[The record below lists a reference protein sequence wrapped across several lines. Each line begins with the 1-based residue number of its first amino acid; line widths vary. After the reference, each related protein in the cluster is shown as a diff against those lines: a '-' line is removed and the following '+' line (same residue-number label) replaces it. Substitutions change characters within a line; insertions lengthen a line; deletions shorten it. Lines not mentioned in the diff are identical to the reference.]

1 MIQNKPDLKYLE
13 RLSEQFPTV
22 NDAAREI
29 INLSSILNLPKG
41 TEHFITDIHGEY
53 EPFLHIL
60 KNGSGSIAKKIEEEF
75 KGTLSRKEKKEL
87 ATLIYYPEQKLSALT
102 VTGDEL
108 DDWYIT
114 TIYRLVRVNRRIASK
129 YTRSR
134 VRKMLPKD
142 YAYVIEELLSEKEE
156 VQDKEAYYNGIISA
170 IIATKRAK
178 HFVVAF
184 CNVIQRLAV
193 ERIHILGDVYD
204 RGPGAHVIMDTLAN
218 LQSVDFVWGNHDIC
232 WMGAAS
238 GSLACIAS
246 VVRISVKYGNFDTLE
261 NGYGIN
267 LLPLARFALEA
278 YAGDD
283 CKCFA
288 INGSQSYDPYD
299 GDMDRKIHK
308 AVTVILFK
316 LEGQLI
322 ARHSEYGMGK
332 RLLLDKIDRE
342 RGTVVIDG
350 VTYPLLD
357 RNFPTINPND
367 PYELSAGEKLVMEK
381 LRASFLGSEK
391 LQRHAHD
398 LFLRGGMYRIF
409 NGNLLYHGCVP
420 LNEDGSFK
428 SVRVG
433 KEEYRGKALF
443 DKLDEA
449 VRKGFFSRDRV
460 ERENGQDIMWF
471 LWANEN
477 SPLYGKEKMTT
488 FERYFVDDSASYRE
502 EKNAYYQY
510 LDDKEVV
517 FAILREFGLDPSS
530 SMTHIIN
537 GHMPVHIKNGESPV
551 RCGGKLLMID
561 GGMSRPYQRETG
573 IAGYTLVYNSYGMR
587 LVAYD
592 PFRSTEDAIRNESDI
607 HSVTE
612 VVELSNRRLLIRDTD
627 NGKRMEENI
636 SELTALLEAYRAGR
650 ISEKR

>member
-1 MIQNKPDLKYLE
+1 MIHTRPEIKYLE
-13 RLSEQFPTV
+13 RLSEQFPTA

-41 TEHFITDIHGEY
+41 TEHFITDVHGES

-75 KGTLSRKEKKEL
+75 KSTLSRKEKKEL
-87 ATLIYYPEQKLSALT
+87 ATLIYYPEQKLSCLT
-102 VTGDEL
+102 ATGEEL
-108 DDWYIT
+108 DDWYVT

-178 HFVVAF
+178 HFVIAF

-193 ERIHILGDVYD
+193 DRIHILGDLYD
-204 RGPGAHVIMDTLAN
+204 RGPGAHVILDTLADYPN
-218 LQSVDFVWGNHDIC
+218 VDFVWGNHDIS

-246 VVRISVKYGNFDTLE
+246 VVRISVKYGNFNTLE
-261 NGYGIN
+261 SGYGIN
-267 LLPLARFALEA
+267 LLPLARFALDA
-278 YAGDD
+278 YEGDS
-283 CKCFA
+283 CACFA
-288 INGSQSYDPYD
+288 INGSQGYDPYD

-308 AVTVILFK
+308 AITVILFK

-322 ARHSEYGMGK
+322 SRHPEYGMQG
-332 RLLLDKIDRE
+332 RLLLDKIDKA
-342 RGTVVIDG
+342 RGTVTIDG
-350 VTYPLLD
+350 TVYPLRD
-357 RNFPTINPND
+357 SHFPTIDEND
-367 PYELSAGEKLVMEK
+367 PYALSAGEALVMEK
-381 LRASFLGSEK
+381 LRACFLGSEK

-398 LFLRGGMYRIF
+398 LFMRGGMYRTF

-420 LNEDGSFK
+420 LCEDGSFK
-428 SVRVG
+428 KVHIG
-433 KEEYRGKALF
+433 GGDYCGKALF
-443 DKLDEA
+443 DRLDA
-449 VRKGFFSRDRV
+449 LVRKGYFSPDGN
-460 ERENGQDIMWF
+460 EREEGQDAMWF
-471 LWANEN
+471 LWANVN

-488 FERYFVDDSASYRE
+488 FERYFVDDSACCAE
-502 EKNAYYQY
+502 EKNAYYRY
-510 LDDKEVV
+510 LDDEKTVN
-517 FAILREFGLDPSS
+517 AILKEFGLDPLSP
-530 SMTHIIN
+530 MTHIIN
-537 GHMPVHIKNGESPV
+537 GHMPVHLKNGEKPV

-592 PFRSTEDAIRNESDI
+592 PFRSAEEAIKNESDI

-612 VVELSNRRLLIRDTD
+612 VVQLSDRRLLIRDTD
-627 NGKRMEENI
+627 NGRRMAENI
-636 SELTALLEAYRAGR
+636 AELSALLDAYRAGTVR
-650 ISEKR
+650 EKR

>member
-1 MIQNKPDLKYLE
+1 MIHNEPDLKYLE
-13 RLSEQFPTV
+13 RLSEQFPTA

-41 TEHFITDIHGEY
+41 TEHFITDIHGES

-75 KGTLSRKEKKEL
+75 RGTLSRKEKKEL
-87 ATLIYYPEQKLSALT
+87 ATLVYYPEQKLAQLNLT
-102 VTGDEL
+102 GEEL
-108 DDWYIT
+108 DDWYRT

-170 IIATKRAK
+170 IISTKRAK
-178 HFVVAF
+178 HFVIAF

-193 ERIHILGDVYD
+193 DRIHILGDLFD
-204 RGPGAHVIMDTLAN
+204 RGPGAHVILDTLAGYSN
-218 LQSVDFVWGNHDIC
+218 VDFVWGNHDVC

-246 VVRISVKYGNFDTLE
+246 VVRISVKYGNFNTLE
-261 NGYGIN
+261 SGYGIN

-278 YAGDD
+278 YAGDP
-283 CKCFA
+283 CECFA

-299 GDMDRKIHK
+299 SDMDRKIHK
-308 AVTVILFK
+308 AITVILFK
-316 LEGQLI
+316 LEGQLLS
-322 ARHSEYGMGK
+322 RHPEYGMQS
-332 RLLLDKIDRE
+332 RLLLDKIDRK
-342 RGTVVIDG
+342 RGTVTIDG
-350 VTYPLLD
+350 AVYPLRD
-357 RNFPTINPND
+357 SRFPTIDARD
-367 PYELSAGEKLVMEK
+367 PYALSAGEALVMEK
-381 LRASFLGSEK
+381 LRACFLGSEK
-391 LQRHAHD
+391 LQRHVHD
-398 LFLRGGMYRIF
+398 LFMRGGMYRIF

-420 LNEDGSFK
+420 LCEDGSFK
-428 SVRVG
+428 SVSIG
-433 KEEYRGKALF
+433 GGAYRGKALF
-443 DKLDEA
+443 DKLDA
-449 VRKGFFSRDRV
+449 LARKGYFSPDEH
-460 ERENGQDIMWF
+460 EREEGQDAMWF

-488 FERYFVDDSASYRE
+488 FERYFVGDGACCAE
-502 EKNAYYQY
+502 EKNAYYRY
-510 LDDKEVV
+510 LDDEKTVC
-517 FAILREFGLDPSS
+517 AILKEFGLDPSS
-530 SMTHIIN
+530 PLTHVIN
-537 GHMPVHIKNGESPV
+537 GHMPVHLKDGEKPV

-587 LVAYD
+587 LVSYD
-592 PFRSTEDAIRNESDI
+592 PFRSAEEAIKNESDI

-612 VVELSNRRLLIRDTD
+612 VVQLTDRRLLIRDTD
-627 NGKRMEENI
+627 NGKRMEEVI
-636 SELTALLEAYRAGR
+636 AELSALLDAYRAGTIR
-650 ISEKR
+650 EKR

>member
-1 MIQNKPDLKYLE
+1 MSANEPQIKYLE

-41 TEHFITDIHGEY
+41 TEHFITDVHGEY

-87 ATLIYYPEQKLSALT
+87 ATLIYYPEQKLSSLALA
-102 VTGDEL
+102 GDEL
-108 DDWYIT
+108 DDWYVT

-134 VRKMLPKD
+134 VRKMLPRD

-156 VQDKEAYYNGIISA
+156 VQDKEAYYNGIINA
-170 IIATKRAK
+170 IISTKRAK

-193 ERIHILGDVYD
+193 ERIHILGDIFD
-204 RGPGAHVIMDTLAN
+204 RGPGAHVIMDTLSDYN
-218 LQSVDFVWGNHDIC
+218 NVDFVWGNHDIC
-232 WMGAAS
+232 WMGAAA

-246 VVRISVKYGNFDTLE
+246 VVRISVKYGNFNTLE
-261 NGYGIN
+261 SGYGIN

-278 YAGDD
+278 YAGDE
-283 CKCFA
+283 CACFA

-299 GDMDRKIHK
+299 SDMDRKIHK
-308 AVTVILFK
+308 AITVILFK

-322 ARHSEYGMGK
+322 ARHPEYGMDG
-332 RLLLDKIDRE
+332 RRLLDKIDKE
-342 RGTVVIDG
+342 NGTVVIDG
-350 VTYPLLD
+350 ATYPLLD
-357 RNFPTINPND
+357 KNFPTIDASD
-367 PYELSAGEKLVMEK
+367 PYALSAGEALVMEK
-381 LRASFLGSEK
+381 LRACFAGSEK

-398 LFLRGGMYRIF
+398 LFLRGGMYRTF

-420 LNEDGSFK
+420 LNDDGSFK
-428 SVRVG
+428 SVRIG
-433 KEEYRGKALF
+433 GEEFYGKALF
-443 DKLDEA
+443 DKLDVL
-449 VRKGFFSRDRV
+449 VRKGYFSRESR
-460 ERENGQDIMWF
+460 EREFGQDVMWY

-488 FERYFVDDSASYRE
+488 FERYFVGDAACCAE
-502 EKNAYYQY
+502 EKNPYYKY
-510 LDDKEVV
+510 LDDGNVV
-517 FAILREFGLDPSS
+517 GAILLEFGLDPLSP
-530 SMTHIIN
+530 MTHIIN

-551 RCGGKLLMID
+551 KCGGKLLMID

-592 PFRSTEDAIRNESDI
+592 PFRSTEEAIRNESDI
-607 HSVTE
+607 RSVTE
-612 VVELSNRRLLIRDTD
+612 VVQLSDRRLLIRDTD
-627 NGKRMEENI
+627 NGKRMEETIADLN
-636 SELTALLEAYRAGR
+636 ALLDAYRAGQIR
-650 ISEKR
+650 EKR